1 MAYTRTFC
9 CCLPVR
15 LGVFALTI
23 LNLFGG
29 VSFAILGWTQ
39 VTHLRNVPL
48 ATQDEIALVIHS
60 VVFTALAAIS
70 LLGLIGAIIKH
81 RSLVSSFSMILLAFL
96 CISIGTGIYT
106 IYSLYRDQGQA
117 LIQACLS
124 GASDFSPESCRAAA
138 SLTQAIIVLIYIA
151 IWLLQFCEWQIHET
165 IMLPNTR
172 LTGGFII
179 VRDYCHQLDDEE
191 EEGLKPRI
199 EPLMVGKPRSDGAVI
214 APRLPNRSEV

>member
-15 LGVFALTI
+15 LGVFVLTI

-29 VSFAILGWTQ
+29 LSFAVLGWTQ
-39 VTHLRNVPL
+39 VSHLRNIPL
-48 ATQDEIALVIHS
+48 ATQDEIALIIHS
-60 VVFTALAAIS
+60 VVFTTLAALS

-81 RSLVSSFSMILLAFL
+81 RSLVSSFSMILLVFL

-124 GASDFSPESCRAAA
+124 GASDFSPENCRGAA
-138 SLTQAIIVLIYIA
+138 SLMQAIIVIVYIA
-151 IWLLQFCEWQIHET
+151 IWLLQLW
-165 IMLPNTR
+165 
-172 LTGGFII
+172 GFII
-179 VRDYCHQLDDEE
+179 ARDYCHQLDDEQ
-191 EEGLKPRI
+191 EEGLKPRV
-199 EPLMVGKPRSDGAVI
+199 EPLMIGKPRNDGVTI
-214 APRLPNRSEV
+214 PSQHDRLPNRSEV

>member
-29 VSFAILGWTQ
+29 LSFAILGWTQ
-39 VTHLRNVPL
+39 VTRLRNIPL
-48 ATQDEIALVIHS
+48 ASQDEIALIIHS

-96 CISIGTGIYT
+96 LISIATGIYT
-106 IYSLYRDQGQA
+106 IYSLYRDQGHA

-124 GASDFSPESCRAAA
+124 GASNFSPENCQAAA
-138 SLTQAIIVLIYIA
+138 SLTQAIIVIIYVA
-151 IWLLQFCEWQIHET
+151 IWLLQLW
-165 IMLPNTR
+165 
-172 LTGGFII
+172 GFII
-179 VRDYCHQLDDEE
+179 VRDYCHQLGDEE

-199 EPLMVGKPRSDGAVI
+199 EPLMVYKPRNDAVI

>member
-1 MAYTRTFC
+1 
-9 CCLPVR
+9 

-29 VSFAILGWTQ
+29 LSFAILGWTQ
-39 VTHLRNVPL
+39 VTRLRGTPL
-48 ATQDEIALVIHS
+48 ATQDEIALIIHS

-96 CISIGTGIYT
+96 LISIATGIYT

-124 GASDFSPESCRAAA
+124 ASSDFSPENCQATT
-138 SLTQAIIVLIYIA
+138 SLTQAIIVIVYIA
-151 IWLLQFCEWQIHET
+151 IWLLQLW
-165 IMLPNTR
+165 
-172 LTGGFII
+172 GFII

-191 EEGLKPRI
+191 QEGLKPRI
-199 EPLMVGKPRSDGAVI
+199 EPLMVGKPGNGGAVI

>member
-1 MAYTRTFC
+1 
-9 CCLPVR
+9 

-29 VSFAILGWTQ
+29 LSFAVLGWTQ
-39 VTHLRNVPL
+39 VTHLRDIPL
-48 ATQDEIALVIHS
+48 ATQDEIALIIHS

-70 LLGLIGAIIKH
+70 LMGLIGAIIKH
-81 RSLVSSFSMILLAFL
+81 RSLVSTFSMILLAFL

-124 GASDFSPESCRAAA
+124 GASNFSPENCQASA
-138 SLTQAIIVLIYIA
+138 SLTQAIIVIVYIA
-151 IWLLQFCEWQIHET
+151 IWILQLW
-165 IMLPNTR
+165 
-172 LTGGFII
+172 GFII

-191 EEGLKPRI
+191 VEALKPRV
-199 EPLMVGKPRSDGAVI
+199 EPLMTGKPRNDGPTI
-214 APRLPNRSEV
+214 PYQHDRFPNRSEV